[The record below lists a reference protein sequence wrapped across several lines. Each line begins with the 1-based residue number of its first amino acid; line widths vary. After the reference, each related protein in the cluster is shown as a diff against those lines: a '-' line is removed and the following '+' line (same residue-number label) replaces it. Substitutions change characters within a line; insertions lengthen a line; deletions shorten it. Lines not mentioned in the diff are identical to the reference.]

1 VVLKMK
7 KINKNN
13 GIIDTATVGGRIKK
27 LRIDAGLTQEELGY
41 AIKME
46 GKSVIYGY
54 ESNRRRPDWDV
65 VIDLAKIL
73 CTTPEY
79 IMTGTSSGGED
90 PYISAVVALMKTM
103 KTDKEKEI
111 ALEHVK
117 LVMKMYE

>member
-1 VVLKMK
+1 MVLIMK
-7 KINKNN
+7 KVNKNN

-41 AIKME
+41 ALNME

-65 VIDLAKIL
+65 LIDLAKIL

-79 IMTGTSSGGED
+79 IMTGVSPDGED
-90 PYISAVVALMKTM
+90 PYISAVVALMKAM
-103 KTDKEKEI
+103 KTDKEKKI

>member
-1 VVLKMK
+1 MK
-7 KINKNN
+7 KVNKNN

-65 VIDLAKIL
+65 LIDLAKIL
-73 CTTPEY
+73 NTTPEY
-79 IMTGTSSGGED
+79 IMTGASPKGED
-90 PYISAVVALMKTM
+90 PYISTVVALMKTM

>member
-1 VVLKMK
+1 MVLIMK
-7 KINKNN
+7 KVNKNN

-41 AIKME
+41 ALNME

-65 VIDLAKIL
+65 LLDLAKIL

-79 IMTGTSSGGED
+79 IITGVSQDGED

-103 KTDKEKEI
+103 ETDKEKKI

>member
-1 VVLKMK
+1 MVLIMK
-7 KINKNN
+7 KVNKNN

-41 AIKME
+41 ALNME

-65 VIDLAKIL
+65 LIDLAKIL

-79 IMTGTSSGGED
+79 IMTGVSPDGED
-90 PYISAVVALMKTM
+90 PYISAVVALMKAM
-103 KTDKEKEI
+103 KTDKEKKI

-117 LVMKMYE
+117 LVVKMYE

>member
-1 VVLKMK
+1 MVLIMK
-7 KINKNN
+7 KVNKNN

-41 AIKME
+41 ALNME

-65 VIDLAKIL
+65 LLDLAKIL

-79 IMTGTSSGGED
+79 IMTGVSPDGED
-90 PYISAVVALMKTM
+90 PYISAVVALMKAM
-103 KTDKEKEI
+103 KTDKEKKI

-117 LVMKMYE
+117 LVVKMYE

>member
-1 VVLKMK
+1 MEKV
-7 KINKNN
+7 NKNN

-65 VIDLAKIL
+65 LIDLAKIL
-73 CTTPEY
+73 NTTPEY
-79 IMTGTSSGGED
+79 IMTGASPKGED

>member
-1 VVLKMK
+1 MVLIMK
-7 KINKNN
+7 KVNKNN

-41 AIKME
+41 ALNME

-65 VIDLAKIL
+65 LMDLAKIL

-79 IMTGTSSGGED
+79 IITGVSPDGED
-90 PYISAVVALMKTM
+90 PYISAVVALMKAM
-103 KTDKEKEI
+103 KTDKEKKI